1 MPHDDV
7 RPQLTGVEVHDL
19 DPGLCLLITPDG
31 GEYSITAPAA
41 EFRAWLGRID
51 GTRTR
56 AVLLAGMDPDYAE
69 VLDVLDADGCLSTV
83 DERAALRRVA
93 STIVLLAG
101 AAELTGPL
109 AEVLAPYGYARV
121 APLAGATGDLPVV
134 PDDTVVV
141 GAFAH
146 PAYAELTAL
155 DAFCADRGVR
165 FFSFRHERGRGIAG
179 PAVTPGGTGPDFADV
194 LARRRSAAF
203 DPRVL
208 DAFAAAGPASGTPLR
223 PGAVRWLLTA
233 LAVHLERWVT
243 GEPTETTA
251 GELELDPGRL
261 TTRFR
266 PVLPVPDRPRPVDP
280 PGPRPD
286 LLVDERTGVVT
297 AVHELAA
304 APGMPA
310 RLKVCA
316 VDVADM
322 RRVVDW
328 PNDRQAFGTSWH
340 DFELA
345 RDSAIGEAVER
356 YCGSWLPP
364 EREIRHAS
372 FDQLKRAGVPA
383 LDPRRLN
390 LYSPRQHATAGFPF
404 APLTTDTE
412 CAWVEGFSHTTRE
425 PVWVP
430 ACLVSQVPEPTGA
443 RFTDPLIA
451 GLAAGTA
458 PEHAVTSG
466 LEEVLERDATMIWW
480 ANTPRLR
487 RLQLP
492 AEIRQLVADTSDSY
506 DIELI
511 PLDNEF
517 DVPIV
522 AAAVFDR
529 VRRWLSIGFATRPGA
544 LEAAK
549 KALAEGFTLHHT
561 CQALD
566 DEGEVAGMRADLPHL
581 GNLKPYRADRRYL
594 DSYREDFADVV
605 DLVCQQQV
613 YLDPRAAAKVAPW
626 VRNLPVRSWE
636 GLPALGERRLKAYQE
651 RVEARGF
658 EVLSVDLTTRDI
670 AAAGFHAAH
679 TLVPGLVANFPA
691 GLPYWGDG
699 RIRRAAVDL
708 GWRAD
713 PLAEDRLNVFPL
725 PHA

>member
-1 MPHDDV
+1 MPSDA

-19 DPGLCLLITPDG
+19 EPELCLLITPNG
-31 GEYSITAPAA
+31 GQFSITAPVR
-41 EFRAWLGRID
+41 EFRAWLGRCD

-56 AVLLAGMDPDYAE
+56 EELLTGMNPDYAE
-69 VLDVLDADGCLSTV
+69 VLDVLEADGCLHAGR
-83 DERAALRRVA
+83 DEQAAARRLA
-93 STIVLLAG
+93 ATTVLLTG

-109 AEVLAPYGYARV
+109 ADVLAPSGYARIE
-121 APLAGATGDLPVV
+121 PLTGLDHPF
-134 PDDTVVV
+134 PADPADTVVV
-141 GAFAH
+141 AAFTH

-165 FFSFRHERGRGIAG
+165 FLPFRCERGQGIAG
-179 PAVTPGGTGPDFADV
+179 PAVTPGTGPDFADA
-194 LARRRSAAF
+194 LARRRSAAL

-208 DAFAAAGPASGTPLR
+208 DAFAAAGPPPGPRFR
-223 PGAVRWLLTA
+223 PGEARWLLTA
-233 LAVHLERWVT
+233 LAVQLERWVT
-243 GEPTETTA
+243 GAPAETTT
-251 GELELDPGRL
+251 GELELDPVRL
-261 TTRFR
+261 TALPR
-266 PVLPVPDRPRPVDP
+266 PVLPVPDRPRPVVAH
-280 PGPRPD
+280 GPRPD
-286 LLVDERTGVVT
+286 LLVDDRTGIVT
-297 AVHELAA
+297 AVHELPA

-310 RLKVCA
+310 RLRVCA

-364 EREIRHAS
+364 ERRIRHAS
-372 FDQLKRAGVPA
+372 YDRLRRDGVPA

-390 LYSPRQHATAGFPF
+390 LYSPRQHRAEGFPF
-404 APLTTDTE
+404 APLTTDVE
-412 CAWVEGFSHTTRE
+412 CAWVEGFSHTTKE
-425 PVWVP
+425 PIWVP
-430 ACLVSQVPEPTGA
+430 ACLVSTEAEPGGA

-451 GLAAGTA
+451 GLAGGTSV
-458 PEHAVTSG
+458 EHAVTSG
-466 LEEVLERDATMIWW
+466 LEEVLERDTTMLWW

-487 RLQLP
+487 RLPVP
-492 AEIRQLVADTSDSY
+492 AEIRALVADTADTY
-506 DIELI
+506 DVTLI

-517 DVPIV
+517 AVPIV

-529 VRRWLSIGFATRPGA
+529 TRRWLSIGFATRPDA
-544 LEAAK
+544 FEAAK
-549 KALAEGFTLHHT
+549 KALAEGFTLQHT
-561 CQALD
+561 CLALD
-566 DEGEVAGMRADLPHL
+566 DERELGAMQADLPHL

-605 DLVCQQQV
+605 DLLCQQQI
-613 YLDPRAAAKVAPW
+613 YLDPRAAARVAPW
-626 VRNLPVRSWE
+626 VRNLPVRAWD

-658 EVLSVDLTTRDI
+658 EVISVDLTTRDVE
-670 AAAGFHAAH
+670 AAGFHAAH
-679 TLVPGLVANFPA
+679 TLVPGLVSNFPA
-691 GLPYWGDG
+691 GFPYWGDG

-708 GWRAD
+708 GWRAE
-713 PLAEDRLNVFPL
+713 PLPEERLNVFPL